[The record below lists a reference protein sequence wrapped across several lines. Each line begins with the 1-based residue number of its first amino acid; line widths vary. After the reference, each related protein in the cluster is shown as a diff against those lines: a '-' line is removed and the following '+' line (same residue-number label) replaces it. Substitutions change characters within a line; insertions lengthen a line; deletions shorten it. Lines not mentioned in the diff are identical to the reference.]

1 MIDLDGFVAD
11 YTHALLFIN
20 ELEAR
25 ANRVP
30 KETRVK
36 IREDCEKF
44 FRENQ
49 SLLEKAAE
57 IYGQAQA
64 AFDLC
69 LTRNYQG
76 AGYWDG
82 DLPEELGR
90 QLTDAAHRMGELW
103 TYVGRGGWIYVSP

>member
-1 MIDLDGFVAD
+1 MIDLDEFVNH
-11 YTHALLFIN
+11 YIMALLWTN

-44 FRENQ
+44 FRANQ
-49 SLLEKAAE
+49 PQLEKAAE

-103 TYVGRGGWIYVSP
+103 IYVSP